1 MRDKR
6 TPKDVCGE
14 ARFRQSSPARS
25 PTPFSPS
32 RQEREPQQQ
41 LSPEIQLV
49 SQPEQSLP
57 PRDEPT
63 HPPPSTATHDNIDD
77 DDNDNDNDNDDDD
90 DMSSDDDDDD
100 EFEDVD
106 ELSDNVPSLEVEAVE
121 SQPLFSS
128 ADPEAA
134 NSAVCTPPDSEIKDA
149 EINDAEE
156 SQIPFS
162 SPELPSDQP
171 SDQPSG
177 QSPPVLPES
186 KQESGFG
193 PMRTTRR
200 SFSRRHPAP
209 MPEAL
214 EALHRIATNPAPVLS
229 GRAARSDPAVP
240 AESRSGLPPLLILVF
255 LILGRPLESLPSRS

>member
-1 MRDKR
+1 MNLL
-6 TPKDVCGE
+6 T
-14 ARFRQSSPARS
+14 
-25 PTPFSPS
+25 
-32 RQEREPQQQ
+32 
-41 LSPEIQLV
+41 
-49 SQPEQSLP
+49 
-57 PRDEPT
+57 
-63 HPPPSTATHDNIDD
+63 PPPSTATHDNIDD
-77 DDNDNDNDNDDDD
+77 DDNDNDNDDDDDD
-90 DMSSDDDDDD
+90 DMSSDDDDD

-128 ADPEAA
+128 AEPDAA

-162 SPELPSDQP
+162 SPELPSDQPSEQP

-214 EALHRIATNPAPVLS
+214 EALHRRATNPAPVPS

-240 AESRSGLPPLLILVF
+240 EESRSGLPPLLILVF